1 MTTQYKL
8 AKAYSAKLGES
19 LTRVNL
25 EEFFHTVRNE
35 FYVDIN
41 VDFMEY
47 FIELTEYED
56 FVIHRTK
63 LIEYGIMT
71 SSRSSNIKDKF
82 ENIGLVDG
90 VDFIL
95 KEVHNQR
102 LTRGASNTKDYYLNA
117 DSFKKCLMRA
127 KRHIGQEVDP
137 MVYCDYYILLER
149 MYILYTYYQR
159 TYDAKLLS
167 IKDEKIEKQ
176 SEKIDELSKKS
187 DKQSEKID
195 ELVSSNKELR
205 ARMDKLLGYAEDTKE
220 KLATTNSQLAT
231 TNSQLATTNTTLE
244 IVSEELTTTNSQLT
258 KANQKIDTIK
268 MTVQNIANVMTN
280 GFNMFTSFVKNNI
293 FSSANKTQASETKKY
308 LELLNCNG
316 KISKMKIQYLVA
328 TRYDDGEY
336 EVYSKCTNV
345 DGIYTALNNLYS
357 RRELI
362 GPFAIG
368 LNLNEI
374 NSEKKNI
381 KDLIPGVTNRKT
393 FYYKSDLNKLV
404 AKMREA
410 HMSNYGE
417 SNEIIKYIIEQDSEF
432 NSDLLASLQS
442 LLDKFVVCG
451 YPFKPSRSIIDS
463 MLSNIMRYIDRDF
476 NDDKKILRLIEDNGE
491 AKLRAQIED
500 LSKMS

>member
-1 MTTQYKL
+1 MNTQYKL
-8 AKAYSAKLGES
+8 AKDYSAKLGES

-25 EEFFHTVRNE
+25 EEFFHTVRKE

-41 VDFMEY
+41 VEFMKY

-56 FVIHRTK
+56 FAIHHTN

-71 SSRSSNIKDKF
+71 SSRSHHIKEKF

-95 KEVHNQR
+95 KEGHISR
-102 LTRGASNTKDYYLNA
+102 STGGASNTKDYYLNA

-137 MVYCDYYILLER
+137 MIYCDYYILLER

-195 ELVSSNKELR
+195 KQSEKIDKQSEKIDDLVSSNKDLVSDNKELK

-220 KLATTNSQLAT
+220 
-231 TNSQLATTNTTLE
+231 
-244 IVSEELTTTNSQLT
+244 ELTTTNTQLT

-268 MTVQNIANVMTN
+268 MTVQGIANVMTF

-293 FSSANKTQASETKKY
+293 FSSANKTQASEAKKY
-308 LELLNCNG
+308 LELLNHNG

-345 DGIYTALNNLYS
+345 DGIYTALINLYS
-357 RRELI
+357 HRELI

-374 NSEKKNI
+374 NSEKKKI

-500 LSKMS
+500 LSKMI